1 MFTKPV
7 AIIWKQCQL
16 QLSMQY
22 DGLTSKDICGIE
34 YERAY
39 ESSAAQ

>member
-1 MFTKPV
+1 METV
-7 AIIWKQCQL
+7 SAAVEQCG
-16 QLSMQY
+16 
-22 DGLTSKDICGIE
+22 GLTSKDICGIE